1 MRRCLFPVFA
11 GIFLLVLLPSAFAGP
26 LEEGWTQA
34 KQDEGITVYTR
45 PVQGSKYKEFMGI
58 TDVNAP
64 MEVVL
69 QVYRDYR
76 SFPQWYAMCREIRL
90 LKDFN
95 KDHKVIYFIA
105 DMMGPVKDRDIV
117 VDVVFEENREPGKAF
132 ISMNALK
139 DPIVPVQSKYVRM
152 THLVGRYTLTKIN
165 DNTTHVVYKVDSDP
179 AGYIPA
185 WITNAMAEDQPYLTL
200 KGLKE
205 MVEKDVY
212 YEKAGMKKKG

>member
-1 MRRCLFPVFA
+1 MRRFLFLVFA
-11 GIFLLVLLPSAFAGP
+11 GFFILPASSFAGP

-34 KQDEGITVYTR
+34 KQGKGITVYTR
-45 PVQGSKYKEFMGI
+45 PVQGSKFVAFMGV
-58 TDVNAP
+58 TDVEAP
-64 MEVVL
+64 MEVVE
-69 QVYRDYR
+69 QVFRDYK
-76 SFPQWYAMCREIRL
+76 SFPEWYAMCNEIRL
-90 LKDFN
+90 LKDFTR
-95 KDHKVIYFIA
+95 DHKIIYFIA
-105 DMMGPVKDRDIV
+105 DMPMPVQDRDMV
-117 VDVVFEENREPGKAF
+117 VDTVFEVNKEPGKTF
-132 ISMNALK
+132 ILMNALK